1 MTVSFRRES
10 IAAAVLPKGASPYSS
25 LAATCRLLAQH
36 ATWTCVCHASIHGQ
50 MHLAAKQH
58 TTCTWLSNS
67 IQHGR
72 VCHVSRQ
79 HGPVCHVS
87 RQHGPVCHAS
97 IHGQHRRVCYISDE
111 HAAPT
116 CAGGEPSAARTTRRA
131 HAAHRDAGRPGL
143 PTDSRSITCLVPC
156 STLALF
162 STCAASALMSCATL
176 ARARPSVAA
185 ALCSTCAATR
195 DIIISTIT
203 VMIASSALSVRAAWR
218 DGADHS
224 RASIAAG

>member
-1 MTVSFRRES
+1 MAVSFRHES
-10 IAAAVLPKGASPYSS
+10 IAAAVLPKRASHYSS

-50 MHLAAKQH
+50 
-58 TTCTWLSNS
+58 
-67 IQHGR
+67 
-72 VCHVSRQ
+72 
-79 HGPVCHVS
+79 
-87 RQHGPVCHAS
+87 
-97 IHGQHRRVCYISDE
+97 HRCAWYISDE
-111 HAAPT
+111 YAAPT

-131 HAAHRDAGRPGL
+131 HEAHRDAGRAGL
-143 PTDSRSITCLVPC
+143 PTDSHSITCLVPC
-156 STLALF
+156 STLALL
-162 STCAASALMSCATL
+162 STCAASVLMSCATL

-195 DIIISTIT
+195 DIISSTLT
-203 VMIASSALSVRAAWR
+203 VMIASSVLSVRAACR

>member
-1 MTVSFRRES
+1 MAVSFRHES
-10 IAAAVLPKGASPYSS
+10 IAAAVLPKRASPYSS

-79 HGPVCHVS
+79 HGPVCH
-87 RQHGPVCHAS
+87 AS
-97 IHGQHRRVCYISDE
+97 IHGQHRHAWYISDE
-111 HAAPT
+111 YAAPT

-131 HAAHRDAGRPGL
+131 HEAHRDAGRAGL

-156 STLALF
+156 STLALL

-195 DIIISTIT
+195 DIIICTIT